1 MKSNSNETKT
11 LTADQIQSKVKV
23 DKEVLAKLK
32 FAHAVSPIENPMRI
46 KFLKKDIARMLTE
59 LSARTK

>member
-1 MKSNSNETKT
+1 MKSNSSDIKT